1 MDLVSFATYV
11 SGVAIYTLLGVVLLC
26 SDIARTAEDSDF
38 ARVRRIL
45 ALSSFLEGVKNVAVV
60 MAMMR
65 GMNWL
70 VLNHF
75 LIPVSFFI
83 EVFLVSMAMFGL
95 MHSKKFSGGVRLL
108 MFLPVVVLS
117 VAYLSGYALHSGLAS
132 IHLSA
137 YLAYVDSPFA
147 KILTVILLASITLDL
162 AVFGVLLVG
171 ESRRFTRNVGNYFS
185 CDVQKGHWITR
196 MLYFYIAYMTV
207 SCVDF
212 LVSGNLT
219 MDIVLTWADLI
230 LYSIFNVAVL
240 NLQGIFTKSAPAFR
254 KENTGEN
261 PESGAEP
268 EKVTSAE
275 KSYMDEIVR
284 EWSRRSDKPYTKY
297 GLTLSDAAAQMGV
310 NPRLLSAFV
319 NDILDM
325 NFNTWINKLRIDEVK
340 RLMSEQ
346 PKLTMMDLADITGF
360 TDAPAMSRTFKRF
373 MNVTPTQYKA
383 DLNN

>member
-26 SDIARTAEDSDF
+26 SDIARTAEDRAF
-38 ARVRRIL
+38 RRVRHIL
-45 ALSSFLEGVKNVAVV
+45 ALSSFLESVKNVAVV
-60 MAMMR
+60 VTMMR
-65 GMNWL
+65 GMNWI

-75 LIPVSFFI
+75 FIPVSFFI

-95 MHSKKFSGGVRLL
+95 MHSKKLTGTVRLL

-117 VAYLSGYALHSGLAS
+117 VAYLAGYALHSGLAS

-137 YLAYVDSPFA
+137 YLAYVNSPFA
-147 KILTVILLASITLDL
+147 RIVTVILLTFITLDL
-162 AVFGVLLVG
+162 AVFGILLVG

-185 CDVQKGHWITR
+185 GDVQKGHWITS

-207 SCVDF
+207 SCMDF
-212 LVSGNLT
+212 LFSKDLT
-219 MDIVLTWADLI
+219 MDIALTWVDAL
-230 LYSIFNVAVL
+230 LYCIFNIVVI
-240 NLQGIFTKSAPAFR
+240 NLQGVFTKSAPAFM
-254 KENTGEN
+254 KENTGED
-261 PESGAEP
+261 PESGPEP
-268 EKVTSAE
+268 EKVTSEE

-284 EWSRRSDKPYTKY
+284 EWSLRTDKPYTKD
-297 GLTLSDAAAQMGV
+297 GLTLSDAAVQMGV

-346 PKLTMMDLADITGF
+346 PKLTMMDLADMTGF